1 MKLQTL
7 GTQWPVWK
15 LFPKNQII
23 WYITRFCL
31 AHLGIRIGD
40 PCLNVNL
47 VFQDTMDQWPKNQ
60 LKKHELFIYLSEPT
74 GPYRDRM

>member
-23 WYITRFCL
+23 W
-31 AHLGIRIGD
+31 IGD